1 MVKTASAVVRSELG
15 LALGRAIAVKR
26 KSMGLSQKELA
37 VLVDVDGE
45 SISRFERGTVVPSLH
60 RLERVAKALGMG
72 VGDLLSIASPL
83 PEDQTHQLLLLMQ
96 KLNNRDRKILMDMAE
111 TLARN

>member
-1 MVKTASAVVRSELG
+1 MKTASAIVRSELG
-15 LALGRAIAVKR
+15 LALGKAIAAKR

-60 RLERVAKALGMG
+60 RLERVAKSLNMG
-72 VGDLLSIASPL
+72 VGDLLSISSPL
-83 PEDQTHQLLLLMQ
+83 PEDQTQQLLQLMQ
-96 KLNNRDRKILMDMAE
+96 RLSSRDRKILMDLAE
-111 TLARN
+111 LLTKR

>member
-1 MVKTASAVVRSELG
+1 LKTASAIVRSDLG
-15 LALGRAIAVKR
+15 LALGKAISAKR

-60 RLERVAKALGMG
+60 RLERVAKSLNMG
-72 VGDLLSIASPL
+72 VGDLLSISSPL
-83 PEDQTHQLLLLMQ
+83 PEDQTQQLLQSMQ
-96 KLNNRDRKILMDMAE
+96 KLSTRDRKILMDLCESMSK
-111 TLARN
+111 R